1 MRSFVLVSLLLI
13 NSVVSQSPSPTP
25 FYNAYDFLNIA
36 YSDLPAYSKMT
47 ISFIVGSSITQYN
60 SSLMSNAFLT
70 NLTQTLT
77 SSLSSF
83 LQTQYNP
90 LGANIDYTSDPAAK
104 AFLGI
109 SNPPNPLQPG
119 VFFFDSYTMTVLYNF
134 MGPYQS
140 VATMAACIN
149 VNADYLLQSYFAPA
163 MAPALSVYLKVS
175 AVGGNTIT
183 PDALSVNTYRAD
195 NNVPIAVVAPIATP
209 VVQSSSSSGLSLTAT
224 LCLAIILPIA
234 VIVMCVGCTFYI
246 IKKKKEVDEENARI
260 IMQMKERAM
269 SKQQGL
275 PMVVAG
281 EEDEESSSPVV
292 NPMHEAAKTVDS
304 VA

>member
-1 MRSFVLVSLLLI
+1 
-13 NSVVSQSPSPTP
+13 
-25 FYNAYDFLNIA
+25 
-36 YSDLPAYSKMT
+36 MT
-47 ISFIVGSSITQYN
+47 ISFVVGSSLTQYN
-60 SSLMSNAFLT
+60 ASLVTNAYLT

-83 LQTQYNP
+83 LKTQYNP
-90 LGANIDYTSDPAAK
+90 LGANIDYTSDPTAK

-134 MGPYQS
+134 MGPFQS

-149 VNADYLLQSYFAPA
+149 VNTDLLLKSYLAPA
-163 MAPALSVYLKVS
+163 MLPALSVYLKVS
-175 AVGGNTIT
+175 SVGGNTIT

-195 NNVPIAVVAPIATP
+195 NNVPINILAPIASP
-209 VVQSSSSSGLSLTAT
+209 VAQSSSSSGLSLTAT

-234 VIVMCVGCTFYI
+234 VIIMCVGCTFYI

-260 IMQMKERAM
+260 IMQMKERAL
-269 SKQQGL
+269 SKQGGL
-275 PMVVAG
+275 PIVKAG
-281 EEDEESSSPVV
+281 EEEEPSSPVV
-292 NPMHEAAKTVDS
+292 NPMHDAAKSVDS
-304 VA
+304 EA